1 MGLFDD
7 IGNLFGLDSGTSNS
21 FISTGLDVLGLGSGS
36 VQPVSY
42 NQYGSFG
49 FPQQDTS
56 QMYPVMAQVPAIS
69 TGAIAASNAIRMIGF
84 KIAQKVG
91 LRGIPSLP
99 RMMSMVRSLAKS
111 LSPAATAVALGI
123 GLDELATLMTAS
135 SRRKRRRMNPA
146 NASALRRSMRRL
158 KSFDRLAH
166 RVGMQISRGR
176 GSRRRSV
183 GRCNTCRKNPCGC

>member
-7 IGNLFGLDSGTSNS
+7 IGGLFGLEQSGSSNFLS
-21 FISTGLDVLGLGSGS
+21 AGLDILGLGSGS
-36 VQPVSY
+36 VQPVNFGSY
-42 NQYGSFG
+42 GQY
-49 FPQQDTS
+49 PVQQLPDNS
-56 QMYPVMAQVPAIS
+56 QMYPVMAGPVAVA
-69 TGAIAASNAIRMIGF
+69 GAAAASNAIRMIGF

>member
-1 MGLFDD
+1 MGIFDD
-7 IGNLFGLDSGTSNS
+7 IGGLFGLDQSSSGNFLSA
-21 FISTGLDVLGLGSGS
+21 GLDILGLGSGA
-36 VQPVSY
+36 VQPVSFGS
-42 NQYGSFG
+42 YGNYPVQQ
-49 FPQQDTS
+49 FPTMSDA
-56 QMYPVMAQVPAIS
+56 YPVMAAG
-69 TGAIAASNAIRMIGF
+69 TAIATAAAGSNAIRMIGF

-91 LRGIPSLP
+91 LKGIPSLP

-158 KSFDRLAH
+158 KSFDRLAA
-166 RVGMQISRGR
+166 RVGHQISRGR

>member
-1 MGLFDD
+1 MEQSGSSNFLSA
-7 IGNLFGLDSGTSNS
+7 GLD
-21 FISTGLDVLGLGSGS
+21 ILGLGSGS
-36 VQPVSY
+36 VQPVNFGSY
-42 NQYGSFG
+42 GQY
-49 FPQQDTS
+49 PIQQLPDNS
-56 QMYPVMAQVPAIS
+56 QMYPVMAGGVAVA
-69 TGAIAASNAIRMIGF
+69 GAAAASNAIRMIGF

-158 KSFDRLAH
+158 KSFDRLASRVSSQIH
-166 RVGMQISRGR
+166 RVG

-183 GRCNTCRKNPCGC
+183 RRGSCRTCRSSPCSC